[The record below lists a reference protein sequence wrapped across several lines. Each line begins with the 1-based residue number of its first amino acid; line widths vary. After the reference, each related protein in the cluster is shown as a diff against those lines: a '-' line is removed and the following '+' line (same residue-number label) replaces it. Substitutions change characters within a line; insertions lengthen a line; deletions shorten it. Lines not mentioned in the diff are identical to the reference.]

1 MFDSPLGPSNSVKE
15 EYGTNIT
22 VDWPWE
28 STEENWRKGEFAMVF
43 LLGAITI
50 PELAAE
56 IVEKESRKGRR
67 SDKEERRGI

>member
-1 MFDSPLGPSNSVKE
+1 
-15 EYGTNIT
+15 
-22 VDWPWE
+22 
-28 STEENWRKGEFAMVF
+28 MVF